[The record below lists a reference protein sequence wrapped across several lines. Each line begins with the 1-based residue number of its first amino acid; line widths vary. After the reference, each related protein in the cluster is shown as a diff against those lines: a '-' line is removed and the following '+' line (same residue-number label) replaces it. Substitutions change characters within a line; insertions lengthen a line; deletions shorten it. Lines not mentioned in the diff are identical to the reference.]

1 MCLQMPHRY
10 GRYHGLLLRLARR
23 AAPDGAWKS
32 KLREILARFD
42 EDCGSLEPV
51 MASHL
56 RRELAAQLE
65 TEILRF
71 SDAEAQAVLAFAI
84 KHFDAVGR

>member
-1 MCLQMPHRY
+1 MPHRY

-42 EDCGSLEPV
+42 QDCASHDAA

-56 RRELAAQLE
+56 RAELAAQLE
-65 TEILRF
+65 TEILLF
-71 SDAEAQAVLAFAI
+71 TDAEAQAVLAFAI

>member
-1 MCLQMPHRY
+1 MPNRY

-32 KLREILARFD
+32 KLREILALFD
-42 EDCGSLEPV
+42 EDCGSLDP
-51 MASHL
+51 AAAGHL
-56 RRELAAQLE
+56 RAELAAQLE
-65 TEILRF
+65 SEILRF

-84 KHFDAVGR
+84 KHFDAVER